1 MIRFLIKKSIYMKH
15 TKNILGTMLL
25 TAAAVAVTSC
35 VDDSKLLFAFEK
47 PASIAGMEYLNEYD
61 ALKTYVNSSAN
72 PNFKLGIAL
81 TADDYIA
88 GGLVTR
94 LANSNF
100 QEMTAGN
107 AMKYAS
113 CVADDGTMNFGT
125 VEKFVAAAKAGGL
138 TIYGHTLAWHAQQN
152 NKYLNSLIKDKEL
165 PPSQGVGNC
174 LHIKT
179 SEAKTNPWDWQI
191 LYDLASPL
199 LAGKTYSFSMRTKA
213 SAATT
218 FPLWIETPGASN
230 TNYGLPQISAGT
242 TWSVISFEFTSSSD
256 CSRLLFSFGKFG
268 GDLYFDDIVLVEKGD
283 SHNMFSNGTFEE
295 GDLPSKW
302 SKPGWHSYTYGIE
315 PSPGDAAVDI
325 YTDIIT
331 NGDAEGSAVTNFIST
346 HVGGSNSACN
356 IVDGV
361 GKDGSRA
368 FVVTSAGGGANSW
381 DTQFFIYANRP
392 LVDKEV
398 VRISFDYRADVPNN
412 SESQSHAAPGG
423 YIHYDAGCA
432 VSFTTKWQ
440 HFEKTITVNTTISPT
455 GNMQTFAWN
464 LDVGVPNAPANKY
477 YFDNIKLQIVTK
489 GNTIPLTPAEKKD
502 TLTWAMNNWI
512 NGMMKAT
519 GGYVTAWD
527 VVNEAIAG
535 GGDDGEG
542 FYPLQSATNVSAD
555 DAKNNFY
562 WQDYLGSED
571 YVRIAVAA
579 ARKYYAENGGTN
591 PLRLFVNDYNLESD
605 WDDNKKVKSLVH
617 WIEKWE
623 ADGVTK
629 IDGIGT
635 QMHVSCHANSETQKS
650 KEDHVVKM
658 FEILAESGKLVKIT
672 ELDMGYVDE
681 EGNSVKT
688 ADMTEAQHKAMS
700 EYYKFIVKK
709 YFEIIPAAQQYGI
722 TQWCITD
729 SPTGSG
735 WRGGEPV
742 GLWDANYNR
751 KHTYAGFADGL
762 AGK

>member
-1 MIRFLIKKSIYMKH
+1 MKH
-15 TKNILGTMLL
+15 TKKILGTMLL

-218 FPLWIETPGASN
+218 FPLWIETPGAKN

-315 PSPGDAAVDI
+315 PSPGDAA
-325 YTDIIT
+325 
-331 NGDAEGSAVTNFIST
+331 AEVEQEKKVRTYQDGPFPFYAMGCEPPV
-346 HVGGSNSACN
+346 
-356 IVDGV
+356 VDGYIHFV
-361 GKDGSRA
+361 PTGSW
-368 FVVTSAGGGANSW
+368 S
-381 DTQFFIYANRP
+381 QFFILP
-392 LVDKEV
+392 G
-398 VRISFDYRADVPNN
+398 
-412 SESQSHAAPGG
+412 SENTLEEGNYVLYLDIKSSKDASGVQLTMQNGWGG
-423 YIHYDAGCA
+423 TA
-432 VSFTTKWQ
+432 Q
-440 HFEKTITVNTTISPT
+440 QITVTVPIKEGNHIVKLNLPNVAGGNYDVIFKPQTTDAI
-455 GNMQTFAWN
+455 
-464 LDVGVPNAPANKY
+464 LD
-477 YFDNIKLQIVTK
+477 IKSVKIYKVVKL
-489 GNTIPLTPAEKKD
+489 NSIPLTPAEKKD

-635 QMHVSCHANSETQKS
+635 QMHVSCHANAETQKS

-688 ADMTEAQHKAMS
+688 ADMTQAQHKAMS

-709 YFEIIPAAQQYGI
+709 YFEIIPVAQQYGI

-735 WRGGEPV
+735 WRGGQPV

>member
-1 MIRFLIKKSIYMKH
+1 MKH

-315 PSPGDAAVDI
+315 PSPGDAA
-325 YTDIIT
+325 
-331 NGDAEGSAVTNFIST
+331 AEVEQEKKVRTYQDGPFPFYAMGCEPPV
-346 HVGGSNSACN
+346 
-356 IVDGV
+356 VDGYIHFV
-361 GKDGSRA
+361 PTGSW
-368 FVVTSAGGGANSW
+368 S
-381 DTQFFIYANRP
+381 QFFILP
-392 LVDKEV
+392 
-398 VRISFDYRADVPNN
+398 S
-412 SESQSHAAPGG
+412 SENTLEEGNYVLYLDIKSSKDASGVQLTMQNGWGG
-423 YIHYDAGCA
+423 TA
-432 VSFTTKWQ
+432 Q
-440 HFEKTITVNTTISPT
+440 QITVTVPIKEGNHIVKLNLPNVAGGNYDVIFKPQTTDAI
-455 GNMQTFAWN
+455 
-464 LDVGVPNAPANKY
+464 LD
-477 YFDNIKLQIVTK
+477 IKSVKIYKVVKL
-489 GNTIPLTPAEKKD
+489 NSIPLTPAEKKD

-629 IDGIGT
+629 VDGIGT

-688 ADMTEAQHKAMS
+688 ADMTQAQHKAMS

-709 YFEIIPAAQQYGI
+709 YFEIIPVAQQYGI

>member
-15 TKNILGTMLL
+15 TKKILGTMLL

-191 LYDLASPL
+191 FYDLASPL

-218 FPLWIETPGASN
+218 FPLWIETPGAKN

-315 PSPGDAAVDI
+315 PSPGDAA
-325 YTDIIT
+325 
-331 NGDAEGSAVTNFIST
+331 AEVEQEKKVRTYQDGPFPFYAMGCKPPV
-346 HVGGSNSACN
+346 
-356 IVDGV
+356 VDGYIHFV
-361 GKDGSRA
+361 PTGSW
-368 FVVTSAGGGANSW
+368 S
-381 DTQFFIYANRP
+381 QFFILP
-392 LVDKEV
+392 G
-398 VRISFDYRADVPNN
+398 
-412 SESQSHAAPGG
+412 SENTLEEGNYVLYLDIKSSKDASGVQLTMQNGWGG
-423 YIHYDAGCA
+423 TA
-432 VSFTTKWQ
+432 Q
-440 HFEKTITVNTTISPT
+440 QITVTVPIKEGNHIVKLNLPNVAGGNYDVIFKPQTTDAI
-455 GNMQTFAWN
+455 
-464 LDVGVPNAPANKY
+464 LD
-477 YFDNIKLQIVTK
+477 IKSVKIYKVVKL
-489 GNTIPLTPAEKKD
+489 NSIPLTPAEKKD

-635 QMHVSCHANSETQKS
+635 QMHVSCHANAETQKS

-688 ADMTEAQHKAMS
+688 ADMTQAQHKAMS

>member
-15 TKNILGTMLL
+15 TKKILGTMLL

-191 LYDLASPL
+191 FYDLASPL

-218 FPLWIETPGASN
+218 FPLWIETPGAKN

-315 PSPGDAAVDI
+315 PSPGDAA
-325 YTDIIT
+325 
-331 NGDAEGSAVTNFIST
+331 AEVEQEKKVRTYQDGPFPFYAMGCEPPV
-346 HVGGSNSACN
+346 
-356 IVDGV
+356 VDGYIHFV
-361 GKDGSRA
+361 PTGSW
-368 FVVTSAGGGANSW
+368 S
-381 DTQFFIYANRP
+381 QFFILP
-392 LVDKEV
+392 G
-398 VRISFDYRADVPNN
+398 
-412 SESQSHAAPGG
+412 SENTLEEGNYVLYLDIKSSKDASGVQLTMQNGWGG
-423 YIHYDAGCA
+423 TA
-432 VSFTTKWQ
+432 Q
-440 HFEKTITVNTTISPT
+440 QITVTVPIKEGNHIVKLNLPNVAGGNYDVIFKPQTTDAI
-455 GNMQTFAWN
+455 
-464 LDVGVPNAPANKY
+464 LD
-477 YFDNIKLQIVTK
+477 IKSVKIYKVVKL
-489 GNTIPLTPAEKKD
+489 NSIPLTPAEKKD

-635 QMHVSCHANSETQKS
+635 QMHVSCHANAETQKS

-672 ELDMGYVDE
+672 ELDMGYIDE

-688 ADMTEAQHKAMS
+688 ADMTQAQHKAMS

>member
-1 MIRFLIKKSIYMKH
+1 MKH
-15 TKNILGTMLL
+15 TKKILGTMLL

-191 LYDLASPL
+191 FYDLASPL

-218 FPLWIETPGASN
+218 FPLWIETPGAKN

-315 PSPGDAAVDI
+315 PSPGDAA
-325 YTDIIT
+325 
-331 NGDAEGSAVTNFIST
+331 AEVEQEKKVRTYQDGPFPFYAMGCEPPV
-346 HVGGSNSACN
+346 
-356 IVDGV
+356 VDGYIHFV
-361 GKDGSRA
+361 PTGSW
-368 FVVTSAGGGANSW
+368 S
-381 DTQFFIYANRP
+381 QFFILP
-392 LVDKEV
+392 G
-398 VRISFDYRADVPNN
+398 
-412 SESQSHAAPGG
+412 SENTLEEGNYVLYLDIKSSKDASGVQLTMQNGWGG
-423 YIHYDAGCA
+423 TA
-432 VSFTTKWQ
+432 Q
-440 HFEKTITVNTTISPT
+440 QITVTVPIKEGNHIVKLNLPNVAGGNYDVIFKPQTTDAI
-455 GNMQTFAWN
+455 
-464 LDVGVPNAPANKY
+464 LD
-477 YFDNIKLQIVTK
+477 IKSVKIYKVVKL
-489 GNTIPLTPAEKKD
+489 NSIPLTPAEKKD

-635 QMHVSCHANSETQKS
+635 QMHVSCHANSETQKG

-672 ELDMGYVDE
+672 EFDMGYVDE

>member
-1 MIRFLIKKSIYMKH
+1 MKH

-218 FPLWIETPGASN
+218 FPLWIETPGANN

-315 PSPGDAAVDI
+315 PSPGDAA
-325 YTDIIT
+325 
-331 NGDAEGSAVTNFIST
+331 AEVEQEKKVRTYQDGPFPFYAMGCEPPV
-346 HVGGSNSACN
+346 
-356 IVDGV
+356 VDGYIHFV
-361 GKDGSRA
+361 PTGSW
-368 FVVTSAGGGANSW
+368 S
-381 DTQFFIYANRP
+381 QFFILP
-392 LVDKEV
+392 
-398 VRISFDYRADVPNN
+398 S
-412 SESQSHAAPGG
+412 SENTLEEGNYVLYLDIKSSKDASGVQLTMQNGWGG
-423 YIHYDAGCA
+423 TA
-432 VSFTTKWQ
+432 Q
-440 HFEKTITVNTTISPT
+440 QITVTVPIKEGNHIVKLNLPNVAGGNYDVIFKPQTTDAI
-455 GNMQTFAWN
+455 
-464 LDVGVPNAPANKY
+464 LD
-477 YFDNIKLQIVTK
+477 IKSVKIYKVVKL
-489 GNTIPLTPAEKKD
+489 NSIPLTPAEKKD

-635 QMHVSCHANSETQKS
+635 QMHVSCHANAETQKN
-650 KEDHVVKM
+650 KENHVVKM

-688 ADMTEAQHKAMS
+688 ADMTQAQHKAMS

>member
-191 LYDLASPL
+191 FYDLASPL

-218 FPLWIETPGASN
+218 FPLWIETPGAKN

-315 PSPGDAAVDI
+315 PSPGDAA
-325 YTDIIT
+325 
-331 NGDAEGSAVTNFIST
+331 AEVEQEKKVRTYQDGPFPFYAMGCKPPV
-346 HVGGSNSACN
+346 
-356 IVDGV
+356 VDGYIHFV
-361 GKDGSRA
+361 PTGSW
-368 FVVTSAGGGANSW
+368 S
-381 DTQFFIYANRP
+381 QFFILP
-392 LVDKEV
+392 G
-398 VRISFDYRADVPNN
+398 
-412 SESQSHAAPGG
+412 SENTLEEGNYVLYLDIKSSKDASGVQLTMQNGWGG
-423 YIHYDAGCA
+423 TA
-432 VSFTTKWQ
+432 Q
-440 HFEKTITVNTTISPT
+440 QITVTVPIKEGNHIVKLNLPNVAGGNYDVIFKPQTTDAI
-455 GNMQTFAWN
+455 
-464 LDVGVPNAPANKY
+464 LD
-477 YFDNIKLQIVTK
+477 IKSVKIYKVVKL
-489 GNTIPLTPAEKKD
+489 NSIPLTPAEKKD

-635 QMHVSCHANSETQKS
+635 QMHVSCHANAETQKS

-688 ADMTEAQHKAMS
+688 ADMTQAQHKAMS